1 MSHFRRLLP
10 LLGARWP
17 TLVSPGV
24 LSPLASFS
32 RAQVGSL
39 SSAVL
44 ADGATRV
51 EFGADVRRFNGAARR
66 LLIEGQRINGLRNPR
81 CEGATAGVLGSGGA
95 MPTNWTLAV
104 AGGVTI
110 EVVGVVTS
118 GGVQCLRLAI
128 TGTATAGANLSLV
141 LEGATVIAATV
152 GQAWTGSAFLARDPG
167 GGATP
172 NIQLR
177 FLEHNSAG
185 TQLVASPG
193 ANETVSASLSR
204 VSRVYT
210 TTQATCAFIRSFLTI
225 GVLNGSTY
233 NTTLDV
239 GWQQLELGAFAS
251 TPILPPVGTPGAS
264 TRGADLVAAPLAGLG
279 ISDNGA
285 CTIVGTFMLPQMAP
299 ASAQQVLVQIDGGS
313 ETQRI
318 FLRNG
323 AGANSLVLGKVG
335 GGSTTIA
342 VGSLSAGQVFRCGFT
357 VDGAG
362 RVVASLNGAAP
373 VEVTGALTSGFTT
386 LRLGDSAAAV
396 ASMFGE
402 VGTVLILPR
411 PVSDAE
417 LQARVAALPL

>member
-10 LLGARWP
+10 LLGAGWP

-51 EFGADVRRFNGAARR
+51 EFGADAPRRNGTSRR
-66 LLIEGQRINGLRNPR
+66 LLIEGQRTNSFRNPR
-81 CEGATAGVLGSGGA
+81 CEGAVPGTPGTMPTFWSFAATLGLTTSVVGSGVEDGLGYVDVRFFGTPTGSGTLQVNHDAATTGISDGQVWTYSLFSRLVGGSLTNVGA
-95 MPTNWTLAV
+95 AAMV
-104 AGGVTI
+104 
-110 EVVGVVTS
+110 
-118 GGVQCLRLAI
+118 
-128 TGTATAGANLSLV
+128 ATAGTGNVVTNYTIQSSRLGV
-141 LEGATVIAATV
+141 NRTTCTVTAA
-152 GQAWTGSAFLARDPG
+152 
-167 GGATP
+167 GGAT
-172 NIQLR
+172 NVIGRLR
-177 FLEHNSAG
+177 FP
-185 TQLVASPG
+185 V
-193 ANETVSASLSR
+193 TVNLPVDATIR
-204 VSRVYT
+204 V
-210 TTQATCAFIRSFLTI
+210 
-225 GVLNGSTY
+225 GS
-233 NTTLDV
+233 V
-239 GWQQLELGAFAS
+239 QLEQGPAAS

-264 TRGADLVAAPLAGLG
+264 TRGVDVAAAPLASLG
-279 ISDNGA
+279 IGDNGA
-285 CTIVGTFMLPQMAP
+285 CTIIGTFMLPQMAP

-323 AGANSLVLGKVG
+323 AGANSLVLGRVG

-342 VGSLSAGQVFRCGFT
+342 VGSLSAGQIFRCGFS

-362 RVVASLNGAAP
+362 RVAASLNGAAP

-386 LRLGDSAAAV
+386 LRLGDSAAAM

-402 VGTVLILPR
+402 VGTVPFLPR